1 MRCKFDFHMAGI
13 YIHIPFCKQA
23 CHYCD
28 FHFSTST
35 SLKSDVLQAMREE
48 IRLQNNYL
56 ENEHVQTIYFG
67 GGTPSI
73 LSAAE
78 LDDLLQAVLRT
89 HAVSADAEIT
99 LETNPDDLTL
109 EKLKEF
115 RTLGINRLSIGV
127 QCFEDKILKYLNR
140 VHTGDAAIRSVELAF
155 AAGFRNISLDLIYA
169 IPGLSAEAWKR
180 NLDVALQL
188 NPQHLSA
195 YSLTIE
201 EKTTFGNWMEKGKLK
216 PVDETL
222 AAEQQEV
229 LIKTL
234 TSSGYRQ
241 YEISNFALP
250 GYESRHNSSYWKGDK
265 YLGIGPSAH
274 SYNGSTRQHNISN
287 NYGYLR
293 SIREGKVPAE
303 VEELKREE
311 LINEY
316 ILTTLRTDK
325 GCNLQI
331 LKHKFG
337 WDVLSVHGKYLQ
349 ELERQKLI
357 VMEDEYVKLTEAG
370 RLLADKISGD
380 LFLI

>member
-1 MRCKFDFHMAGI
+1 MAGI

-28 FHFSTST
+28 FHFSTNT
-35 SLKSDVLQAMREE
+35 SLKRDVLQAVKEE
-48 IRLQNNYL
+48 IRLQKDYL
-56 ENEHVQTIYFG
+56 ENEDVQTVYFG

-73 LSAAE
+73 LNAAE
-78 LDDLLQAVLRT
+78 LEDILQAVFKT
-89 HAVSADAEIT
+89 HAVSPDAEIT

-109 EKLKEF
+109 TKLKEF
-115 RTLGINRLSIGV
+115 QSLGINRLSIGI
-127 QCFEDKILKYLNR
+127 QCFEDEILKYLNR
-140 VHTGDAAIRSVELAF
+140 VHTAGTAIRSVELAF
-155 AAGFRNISLDLIYA
+155 AAGFQNISLDLIYA
-169 IPGLSAEAWKR
+169 MPGLSAKAWQR
-180 NLDVALQL
+180 NLNIALQL

-201 EKTTFGNWMEKGKLK
+201 EKTTFGNWVNKGTLK
-216 PVDETL
+216 AVDETL
-222 AAEQQEV
+222 AAEQQEM
-229 LIKTL
+229 LIATL

-250 GYESRHNSSYWKGDK
+250 GYESRHNSSYWRGDK

-274 SYNGSTRQHNISN
+274 SYNGVTRQHNVSN

-293 SIREGKVPAE
+293 SVREGKVPAE
-303 VEELKREE
+303 VEVLKREE

-331 LKHKFG
+331 LKQKFG
-337 WDVLSVHGKYLQ
+337 CDVLYVQGKYLE
-349 ELERQKLI
+349 ELERQGL
-357 VMEDEYVKLTEAG
+357 VVLEHEYLKLTAAG